1 LAQEYGQW
9 SSAITDVESLGSAT
23 RELGITQI
31 MKIIHVRLKNKGRL
45 LGKSKY

>member
-1 LAQEYGQW
+1 LAQEHVQW
-9 SSAITDVESLGSAT
+9 SFAITGVESLGSAI

-31 MKIIHVRLKNKGRL
+31 MKSIHVRLRNKGRL